1 MKTKCVA
8 HSALFVVLLL
18 SPAAALAQLTPRQSI
33 EPSLAA
39 AGIEDDPASSA
50 PDSNLYADGTRAIN
64 EGRWKDAV
72 AIFAKVAGQRHAHAD
87 GALYWKAY
95 AENKQGLTKSALSTC
110 VKLSDSYP
118 KSRWI
123 DECSALEIEI
133 RAKSGRPVEPEAESN
148 ENLKLLALN
157 SLMQKD
163 EPRAL
168 REIQQTMQDDR
179 SEELKE
185 KVLFILAQSKSPQ
198 ARQMLT
204 EIAQGKVNSTPPSP
218 SLRARAA
225 TLLDSDGL
233 TSSSHPAAKG
243 SLTLDVVVTDKSG
256 NPVHG
261 LESKD
266 FTLLDNGQPSKILSF
281 QAFGPGAQKPNPPV
295 EVILLIDT
303 VNEPFVRV
311 SMSRQEIANFLLQ
324 NGGHLAAPVSLF
336 VLTNQGVDV
345 QRRPTYDGN
354 GLAHNIRQLDNH
366 LRTINRSAGFWGA
379 EERFQLSLQAFENIA
394 EAEAKKPGR
403 KLLIWAGPG
412 WPLFDNPRIEFT
424 FKEQQQNFDALVQ
437 ISTKLRE
444 ARISVYSVSL
454 GQNIFDSFLY
464 QGFLKGVKTPSKLNL
479 PNLGLKVF
487 AVETGGRV
495 LGPDNDMAAQ
505 ISKCVQDA
513 SAYYTLSFDSPH
525 ANGVN
530 EYHDLKVI
538 VGDPALTARTRTGY
552 YNQP

>member
-1 MKTKCVA
+1 
-8 HSALFVVLLL
+8 L

-266 FTLLDNGQPSKILSF
+266 FTLLDNGQPS
-281 QAFGPGAQKPNPPV
+281 
-295 EVILLIDT
+295 
-303 VNEPFVRV
+303 
-311 SMSRQEIANFLLQ
+311 
-324 NGGHLAAPVSLF
+324 
-336 VLTNQGVDV
+336 
-345 QRRPTYDGN
+345 
-354 GLAHNIRQLDNH
+354 
-366 LRTINRSAGFWGA
+366 
-379 EERFQLSLQAFENIA
+379 
-394 EAEAKKPGR
+394 
-403 KLLIWAGPG
+403 
-412 WPLFDNPRIEFT
+412 
-424 FKEQQQNFDALVQ
+424 
-437 ISTKLRE
+437 
-444 ARISVYSVSL
+444 
-454 GQNIFDSFLY
+454 
-464 QGFLKGVKTPSKLNL
+464 
-479 PNLGLKVF
+479 
-487 AVETGGRV
+487 
-495 LGPDNDMAAQ
+495 
-505 ISKCVQDA
+505 
-513 SAYYTLSFDSPH
+513 
-525 ANGVN
+525 
-530 EYHDLKVI
+530 
-538 VGDPALTARTRTGY
+538 
-552 YNQP
+552 